1 MKTVSLVLAG
11 LGLAAGLASAW
22 FWYRSSRTSF
32 NIAFVS
38 MITSGSP
45 VPTARDIEAYLRE
58 VGDLNAKAAVFGGIG
73 VLLST
78 LAGIAATF

>member
-1 MKTVSLVLAG
+1 
-11 LGLAAGLASAW
+11 
-22 FWYRSSRTSF
+22 
-32 NIAFVS
+32 

-78 LAGIAATF
+78 LAGIAASF